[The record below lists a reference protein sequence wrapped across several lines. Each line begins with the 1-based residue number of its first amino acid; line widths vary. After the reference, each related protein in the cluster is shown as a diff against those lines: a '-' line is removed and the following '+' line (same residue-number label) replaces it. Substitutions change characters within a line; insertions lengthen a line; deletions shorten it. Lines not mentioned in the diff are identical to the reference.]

1 MLQFVLG
8 RAGSGK
14 TEYMRRL
21 LADRALAGQG
31 GTVMLVPEQY
41 TFETEK
47 AMLRLAGPVRG
58 NAIPVY
64 SFTRLAEAVFR
75 REGGAVG
82 RRLSDGGRRILMA
95 SAIEACQDRLEV
107 YAAAAQSGRVNDV
120 MLTAVNEMKM
130 CGIAPG
136 DLRVAARGLGGRGL
150 GKKLSELA
158 LLYDTYNG
166 LVEASY
172 LDSRDDL
179 TRLAQALEGSAFF
192 QGCTVA
198 VDSFEG
204 FTALYEESKDEEE
217 KAGKDL
223 PPLEVGMKLKVRDL
237 KGNQHFTQPPPRYTE
252 ASLIKA
258 LEENGIGRPS
268 TYAATIA
275 TITTREYV
283 TREGKAFKPTELG
296 EVITQLMKERFPKI
310 VNVKFTAQVENEL
323 DAVQRGDEDWV
334 DTLQKFY
341 DDFDKTVQK
350 AKKEMDGVKIQ
361 LKEDETDVICE
372 KCGRKMVVKF
382 GRYGKFLACPGYPE
396 CKNVKKI
403 VNDTGAECPKCG
415 GKIIQRKSKKGR
427 VFYGCSEYPKCDFV
441 SWDPP
446 SKEKCPV
453 CGKTLLQKK
462 SKDKMLYCVTPG
474 CTFPGKKPA
483 QEDEA

>member
-150 GKKLSELA
+150 GKKLGELA

-204 FTALYEESKDEEE
+204 FTAQE
-217 KAGKDL
+217 
-223 PPLEVGMKLKVRDL
+223 LKVLVQILRQAD
-237 KGNQHFTQPPPRYTE
+237 QVVV
-252 ASLIKA
+252 A
-258 LEENGIGRPS
+258 L
-268 TYAATIA
+268 
-275 TITTREYV
+275 
-283 TREGKAFKPTELG
+283 
-296 EVITQLMKERFPKI
+296 
-310 VNVKFTAQVENEL
+310 
-323 DAVQRGDEDWV
+323 D
-334 DTLQKFY
+334 
-341 DDFDKTVQK
+341 
-350 AKKEMDGVKIQ
+350 
-361 LKEDETDVICE
+361 
-372 KCGRKMVVKF
+372 
-382 GRYGKFLACPGYPE
+382 
-396 CKNVKKI
+396 
-403 VNDTGAECPKCG
+403 
-415 GKIIQRKSKKGR
+415 RKS
-427 VFYGCSEYPKCDFV
+427 VV
-441 SWDPP
+441 
-446 SKEKCPV
+446 
-453 CGKTLLQKK
+453 
-462 SKDKMLYCVTPG
+462 
-474 CTFPGKKPA
+474 
-483 QEDEA
+483 

>member
-136 DLRVAARGLGGRGL
+136 DLREAARGLGGRGL
-150 GKKLSELA
+150 GKKLGELA

-204 FTALYEESKDEEE
+204 FTAQELKVLVQILRQADQVVVALCTDGLDSGHPAAGGAHRGAPVPKREPKAGGGPAFLRPGDAHQPRLPGHHRAGGQGPLRGGGVRRGHHPPPGGGGGLPLPGNLHHLPGPRPVLRLPGRRPE
-217 KAGKDL
+217 KAGHPLLCVPARQGGRRARHPVCAGGL
-223 PPLEVGMKLKVRDL
+223 PGGAGGLSDRGFAGAAENRRLRLYRRGDCQPGELRLFVEALRPGMAP
-237 KGNQHFTQPPPRYTE
+237 GIHPPPPGLWPGAHPGGPGGACPPQRP
-252 ASLIKA
+252 APAAHGPLRA
-258 LEENGIGRPS
+258 LRRPHPGGH
-268 TYAATIA
+268 
-275 TITTREYV
+275 R
-283 TREGKAFKPTELG
+283 
-296 EVITQLMKERFPKI
+296 
-310 VNVKFTAQVENEL
+310 
-323 DAVQRGDEDWV
+323 RGD
-334 DTLQKFY
+334 
-341 DDFDKTVQK
+341 
-350 AKKEMDGVKIQ
+350 
-361 LKEDETDVICE
+361 
-372 KCGRKMVVKF
+372 
-382 GRYGKFLACPGYPE
+382 
-396 CKNVKKI
+396 
-403 VNDTGAECPKCG
+403 
-415 GKIIQRKSKKGR
+415 
-427 VFYGCSEYPKCDFV
+427 
-441 SWDPP
+441 
-446 SKEKCPV
+446 
-453 CGKTLLQKK
+453 
-462 SKDKMLYCVTPG
+462 
-474 CTFPGKKPA
+474 FPGGVPA
-483 QEDEA
+483 AAGL

>member
-1 MLQFVLG
+1 MI
-8 RAGSGK
+8 
-14 TEYMRRL
+14 T
-21 LADRALAGQG
+21 
-31 GTVMLVPEQY
+31 
-41 TFETEK
+41 
-47 AMLRLAGPVRG
+47 
-58 NAIPVY
+58 AIKWSCNIFFY
-64 SFTRLAEAVFR
+64 D
-75 REGGAVG
+75 VG
-82 RRLSDGGRRILMA
+82 RRLTS
-95 SAIEACQDRLEV
+95 EV
-107 YAAAAQSGRVNDV
+107 YDAYAYK
-120 MLTAVNEMKM
+120 L
-130 CGIAPG
+130 
-136 DLRVAARGLGGRGL
+136 GLGVRTGVEVSEAL
-150 GKKLSELA
+150 GHLTSKTDSNYMESLDVQAAIGQGNTVVSPVQLA
-158 LLYDTYNG
+158 
-166 LVEASY
+166 
-172 LDSRDDL
+172 
-179 TRLAQALEGSAFF
+179 
-192 QGCTVA
+192 
-198 VDSFEG
+198 
-204 FTALYEESKDEEE
+204 
-217 KAGKDL
+217 
-223 PPLEVGMKLKVRDL
+223 
-237 KGNQHFTQPPPRYTE
+237 
-252 ASLIKA
+252 
-258 LEENGIGRPS
+258 

-296 EVITQLMKERFPKI
+296 EVITKLMKERFPKI

-372 KCGRKMVVKF
+372 KCGRRMVVKV

-453 CGKTLLQKK
+453 CGKTLMQKK
-462 SKDKMLYCVTPG
+462 SKDKTLYCVTPD
-474 CTFPGKKPA
+474 CTFPGKKPD
-483 QEDEA
+483 EDEG